1 MWWPWR
7 RREVN
12 VFGDDGWGGWESS
25 KGDQDLF
32 LVWACKSIWIEM
44 NGKD

>member
-1 MWWPWR
+1 MWPWG

-12 VFGDDGWGGWESS
+12 AFGGDRGGVWGSS

-32 LVWACKSIWIEM
+32 LVWACKSTWIEM
-44 NGKD
+44 NGED

>member
-1 MWWPWR
+1 MWPWG

-12 VFGDDGWGGWESS
+12 DLEVTGGVWGSS

-32 LVWACKSIWIEM
+32 LVWACKSTWIEM
-44 NGKD
+44 NGED